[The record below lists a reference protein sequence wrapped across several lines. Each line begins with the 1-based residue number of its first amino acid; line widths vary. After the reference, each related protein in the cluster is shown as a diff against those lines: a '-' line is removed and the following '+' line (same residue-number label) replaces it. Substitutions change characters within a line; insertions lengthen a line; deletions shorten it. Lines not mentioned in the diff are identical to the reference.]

1 MSANILR
8 TTLLLLS
15 LGVLPIGRS
24 LQAQAAI
31 PVVQGV
37 TSESIELSYRLKEI
51 KRNEVGQYEM
61 VGTIRGERRAEA
73 WVEFGFDNGSSGQPG
88 RALVHAHWV
97 VRAEPASESFEA
109 RLRGTADL
117 VSGQTHLEGT
127 ITDGAGKGQPVETN
141 SRLLNFGPNGALSDI
156 DGRMVI
162 TGEGDR

>member
-1 MSANILR
+1 MSANIPR
-8 TTLLLLS
+8 ATLLVLS
-15 LGVLPIGRS
+15 LGVLSIGRS

-31 PVVQGV
+31 PVVERAA
-37 TSESIELSYRLKEI
+37 SESIELSYRLQEI
-51 KRNEVGQYEM
+51 KRNEAGLYEM
-61 VGTIRGERRAEA
+61 VGTIRGERQGEA
-73 WVEFGFDNGSSGQPG
+73 RVEFGFDNGSSGQPG

-109 RLRGTADL
+109 RLKGTADL

-127 ITDGAGKGQPVETN
+127 ISDGAGKHRAVETN

-162 TGEGDR
+162 TGGGDQ

>member
-8 TTLLLLS
+8 TTLLVLN
-15 LGVLPIGRS
+15 LGVLAIGRS

-31 PVVQGV
+31 PIVHGA
-37 TSESIELSYRLKEI
+37 TSESIELSYHLQEI

-61 VGTIRGERRAEA
+61 VGTIRGERQGEA
-73 WVEFGFDNGSSGQPG
+73 RVEFGFDYGSSGQPG

-127 ITDGAGKGQPVETN
+127 ITDGSGKGQPVETS
-141 SRLLNFGPNGALSDI
+141 SRLLNFGPNGSLSDI

-162 TGEGDR
+162 TGGAGR